1 MDYSI
6 TVRTPFGRF
15 SGRMELSIEG
25 DSASGI
31 LSFMSFS
38 SSFIGDASGNS
49 FSFSGTFDT
58 PIGALEYKA
67 SASIESDGVHGT
79 ADTRLGELEFF
90 PER

>member
-1 MDYSI
+1 MVYRI

-15 SGRMELSIEG
+15 NGTMELSMDA
-25 DSASGI
+25 DSVSGN

-38 SSFIGDASGNS
+38 SSFTGGASGNS
-49 FSFSGTFDT
+49 FCFSGTFDT

-67 SASIESDGVHGT
+67 SASIEPDGVHGT
-79 ADTRLGELEFF
+79 ADTRLGKLEFL

>member
-1 MDYSI
+1 MKYRI

-15 SGRMELSIEG
+15 SGTMELSIDG
-25 DSASGI
+25 DSASGT

-38 SSFIGDASGNS
+38 SSFIGDVSGNS
-49 FSFSGTFDT
+49 LSFSGSFDT

-67 SASIESDGVHGT
+67 SAAIESDGVHGT
-79 ADTRLGELEFF
+79 ADTRLGKLEFL